1 MLDHFGV
8 TEETWLDAA
17 KQDPH
22 FAASETPYYIGRA
35 VAALAADPNIAARS
49 GQVLMSGDIAQEF
62 ALTDI
67 DGRQP
72 NWRTY
77 YAGVLA
83 GTKK

>member
-8 TEETWLDAA
+8 TEANWLDAA

-35 VAALAADPNIAARS
+35 VAALAGEPNIAARA
-49 GQVLMSGDIAQEF
+49 GQVLMSGDVAQEF
-62 ALTDI
+62 GLTDI

-72 NWRTY
+72 NFRTY
-77 YAGVLA
+77 YAAVLA
-83 GTKK
+83 AR